1 MRVLAF
7 IEKLSNYELI
17 LQLFR
22 RTYFNAF
29 EMLIWLGLEQHRL
42 LKTSF
47 GSVNSIILKRGRVES
62 NSTLIR
68 REKMNFFPLP
78 TIKFTSVNEMTFQT
92 LLEISSRGHKRSLY
106 LALAS
111 KRSQNIISRNKLF
124 GVNSRLTSM
133 KEERDLQCW
142 LSSVDD
148 KRCLKFN

>member
-7 IEKLSNYELI
+7 KEKLSNYELI

-22 RTYFNAF
+22 RTYFIAF

-47 GSVNSIILKRGRVES
+47 GSVNNIILKRGRVES

-68 REKMNFFPLP
+68 RKKMNFFFPLP

-92 LLEISSRGHKRSLY
+92 LLEISSRGHKRNLY

-111 KRSQNIISRNKLF
+111 KKSQNIISRYKLF
-124 GVNSRLTSM
+124 GVSSRLTSM
-133 KEERDLQCW
+133 KEERDLQC
-142 LSSVDD
+142 
-148 KRCLKFN
+148 

>member
-1 MRVLAF
+1 
-7 IEKLSNYELI
+7 
-17 LQLFR
+17 
-22 RTYFNAF
+22 
-29 EMLIWLGLEQHRL
+29 MLIWLGLEQHRL

-92 LLEISSRGHKRSLY
+92 LLEISSRGHKRNLY

-111 KRSQNIISRNKLF
+111 KRSQNIISRYKLF
-124 GVNSRLTSM
+124 GVSSRLTSM
-133 KEERDLQCW
+133 KEERDLQC
-142 LSSVDD
+142 
-148 KRCLKFN
+148 